1 MRFLIKGLVYIFYI
15 LVARNMPSSTTR
27 FLGRF
32 SKKVRAVCASV
43 LFNKCGSN
51 VNIERGAVFGS
62 GGQLEIGDHSGIGEN
77 CKIPFNTRI
86 GDHVMMAPEVLI
98 LGGNHRFDRVDIP
111 MMFQGNVEYG
121 PVEIGN
127 DVWIGS
133 RVIILP
139 GLKIGEGSIIGAG
152 SVVTKDVM
160 PYSIVAGNPAKLI
173 KMRK

>member
-1 MRFLIKGLVYIFYI
+1 
-15 LVARNMPSSTTR
+15 
-27 FLGRF
+27 
-32 SKKVRAVCASV
+32 
-43 LFNKCGSN
+43 
-51 VNIERGAVFGS
+51 
-62 GGQLEIGDHSGIGEN
+62 
-77 CKIPFNTRI
+77 
-86 GDHVMMAPEVLI
+86 MMAPEVLI

>member
-1 MRFLIKGLVYIFYI
+1 
-15 LVARNMPSSTTR
+15 
-27 FLGRF
+27 
-32 SKKVRAVCASV
+32 
-43 LFNKCGSN
+43 
-51 VNIERGAVFGS
+51 
-62 GGQLEIGDHSGIGEN
+62 
-77 CKIPFNTRI
+77 
-86 GDHVMMAPEVLI
+86 MMAPEVLI
-98 LGGNHRFDRVDIP
+98 LGGNHRFDRLDIP
-111 MMFQGNVEYG
+111 MMFQGNVEYA

-173 KMRK
+173 KMRKRPAYRT